1 MLPET
6 ASMKRTSAFICTGLL
21 LILMA
26 ACSGTPTFVVEGEV
40 AHADGKV
47 LYFERFGL
55 NATEVLDSAK
65 LNGSGHFHFKTPL
78 ESAPEFYRLRIDK
91 RFIHLASDSA
101 RTVTVK
107 ADATLF
113 GKDYTV
119 SGSAACSHIQT
130 LSRMQ
135 GETLHRTDSIRQLYK
150 EGLIDG
156 TVYQEALFNLFAVH
170 RENAKSLIYEN
181 PLSPAAYFALF
192 QRFYDY
198 LLFDPYDENDNKC
211 YAAVATS
218 WRTYYPDADRT
229 KHLENLTLPAM
240 KQIRQAR
247 KAKDIQVVETD
258 LAGFFEI
265 NLPTVSQKRVALSSL
280 KGQVILLDFTAY
292 QTDFAPSRNLYFR
305 ELYDSFSDRGF
316 AIYQVSFDTD
326 EHFWKTSAANLPWTC
341 VRETEGA
348 RSELF
353 GTYNITQL
361 PTYFLIDREGSII
374 ARDAQV
380 KDLYKEINAL
390 L

>member
-1 MLPET
+1 
-6 ASMKRTSAFICTGLL
+6 MKRTPAFFCIGLL
-21 LILMA
+21 LFLLA

-40 AHADGKV
+40 AHAEGKV

-55 NATEVLDSAK
+55 NATEVLDSVK
-65 LNGSGHFHFKTPL
+65 LNEAGRFRFKTPL
-78 ESAPEFYRLRIDK
+78 EEAPEFYRLRIDK

-101 RTVTVK
+101 RTVTVN

-113 GKDYTV
+113 GKDYAV
-119 SGSAACSHIQT
+119 SGSIPCLHIQS
-130 LSRMQ
+130 LSKLQ
-135 GETLHRTDSIRQLYK
+135 QETLHLTDSIRHLYK
-150 EGLIDG
+150 EGLIEG
-156 TVYQEALFNLFAVH
+156 AVYQETLFNLFAAH
-170 RENAKSLIYEN
+170 REKAKAVIYEN

-218 WRTYYPDADRT
+218 WNAFYPEADRT

-265 NLPTVSQKRVALSSL
+265 NLPTLSQKRVTLSSL
-280 KGQVILLDFTAY
+280 RGQVILLDFTAY
-292 QTDFAPSRNLYFR
+292 QSEFAPSRNLYFR

-316 AIYQVSFDTD
+316 AIYQVSFDQD

-341 VRETEGA
+341 VRETEGT

-353 GTYNITQL
+353 KTYNITQL
-361 PTYFLIDREGSII
+361 PTYFLIDREGSLV

>member
-1 MLPET
+1 
-6 ASMKRTSAFICTGLL
+6 MKRTPAFLCTGLL
-21 LILMA
+21 LFLLA

-65 LNGSGHFHFKTPL
+65 LTASGRFHFKTPL
-78 ESAPEFYRLRIDK
+78 EETPEFYRLRIDK

-107 ADATLF
+107 ADASLF

-119 SGSAACSHIQT
+119 SGSIPCMHIQL
-130 LSRMQ
+130 LSKLQ
-135 GETLHRTDSIRQLYK
+135 GETLHRTDSIRK
-150 EGLIDG
+150 MFKDGLIDG
-156 TVYQEALFNLFAVH
+156 TVYQETLFNLFAAH
-170 RENAKSLIYEN
+170 REKAKAVIYEN

-192 QRFYDY
+192 QRFYNY

-218 WRTYYPDADRT
+218 WKVYFPEAERT

-265 NLPTVSQKRVALSSL
+265 NLPTITQKRVTLSSL
-280 KGQVILLDFTAY
+280 KGRVILLDFTAY
-292 QTDFAPSRNLYFR
+292 QSEFAPSRNLYFR

-316 AIYQVSFDTD
+316 AIYQVSFDQD
-326 EHFWKTSAANLPWTC
+326 EHFWKTSASNLPWTC
-341 VRETEGA
+341 VREAEGA
-348 RSELF
+348 RSALF
-353 GTYNITQL
+353 STYNITQL
-361 PTYFLIDREGSII
+361 PTYFLIDREGSLV